1 MTTASESIPYKLNS
15 LVQINANSNR
25 SVQQDVL
32 GREASLGPIA
42 VQRCIHMAMNSG
54 PDAEPDLSDAEVSE
68 LDTGPLQDSQDA
80 IDRGREAAREA
91 LKEEADST
99 SGQPEEK
106 PEIAQNSGGQREAE
120 AEG

>member
-1 MTTASESIPYKLNS
+1 
-15 LVQINANSNR
+15 
-25 SVQQDVL
+25 
-32 GREASLGPIA
+32 
-42 VQRCIHMAMNSG
+42 MNSG

-68 LDTGPLQDSQDA
+68 LDTGPLQDSQEA

-99 SGQPEEK
+99 SGQPEER
-106 PEIAQNSGGQREAE
+106 PEVAENSGGQREAE

>member
-1 MTTASESIPYKLNS
+1 MLP
-15 LVQINANSNR
+15 NR
-25 SVQQDVL
+25 
-32 GREASLGPIA
+32 G
-42 VQRCIHMAMNSG
+42 IHVAMNSG
-54 PDAEPDLSDAEVSE
+54 PDPEPDLSDAEAEVSE

-91 LKEEADST
+91 LKEEADSS

-106 PEIAQNSGGQREAE
+106 PEIAENSGGQREAE